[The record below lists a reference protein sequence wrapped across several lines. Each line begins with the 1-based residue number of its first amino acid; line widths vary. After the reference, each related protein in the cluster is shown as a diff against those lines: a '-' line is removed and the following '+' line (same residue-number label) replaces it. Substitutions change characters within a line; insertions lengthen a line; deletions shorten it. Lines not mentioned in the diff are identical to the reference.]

1 MVINWSMR
9 EHVMVD
15 RPVMRYGVTAALLT
29 AAALGWWWSVRM
41 ADDMR
46 TDGMAGMNMSAES
59 AMSVVGFLVAWLA
72 MMVAMMFP
80 AVTPVVKLYAR
91 ASGKHRVAPLPYFVF
106 GYLTIWTLLGVPAY
120 FAWRA
125 LEIPL
130 ADGAAW
136 AGRVAGGSLVAAGVW
151 QLSPLKEL
159 CLRHC
164 RSPMSFFLRYGGR
177 IERPVGAARMGVS
190 HGLYCV
196 GCCWAMFAVL
206 VAVGTMN
213 IAWML
218 VLTVLIVIEKTYRHG
233 ERAATVAGVAF
244 LCLGTALLAAP
255 GSIHTIT

>member
-1 MVINWSMR
+1 MVANLTVR
-9 EHVMVD
+9 DHGVVD

-29 AAALGWWWSVRM
+29 AAVLGWWWSVRM

-46 TDGMAGMNMSAES
+46 ADGMDGMNMSAES
-59 AMSVVGFLVAWLA
+59 AMSAVGFLVAWLA

-91 ASGKHRVAPLPYFVF
+91 AAGQHRVAPLPYFVG
-106 GYLTIWTLLGVPAY
+106 GYLIVWTLLGVPAY

-125 LEIPL
+125 LEMPL
-130 ADGAAW
+130 ADGVLW
-136 AGRVAGGSLVAAGVW
+136 AGRVAGGTLIAAGVW
-151 QLSPLKEL
+151 QLTPLKEL
-159 CLRHC
+159 CLNHC

-177 IERPVGAARMGVS
+177 IGRPVGAARMGVS

-244 LCLGTALLAAP
+244 LCLGTALLATP

>member
-1 MVINWSMR
+1 MVVNGSVR

-15 RPVMRYGVTAALLT
+15 RPVMRYGITTALLT

-46 TDGMAGMNMSAES
+46 VDGMVGMNMSAES
-59 AMSVVGFLVAWLA
+59 AMSVVGFLGAWLA

-80 AVTPVVKLYAR
+80 AVTPVVKLYAQ
-91 ASGKHRVAPLPYFVF
+91 ASGKHRVAPLPYFVG
-106 GYLTIWTLLGVPAY
+106 GYLIVWTLLGVPAY

-136 AGRVAGGSLVAAGVW
+136 AGRAAGGSLVAAGVW

-177 IERPVGAARMGVS
+177 IERPVGAARMGAS
-190 HGLYCV
+190 HGLFCV

-206 VAVGTMN
+206 VAIGTMN
-213 IAWML
+213 ITWML

-233 ERAATVAGVAF
+233 ELAATVAGVAF
-244 LCLGTALLAAP
+244 LCLGAVLLAAP
-255 GSIHTIT
+255 GTIHTIT